1 MEKRDLDEME
11 RISRK
16 EEYLTVRCRPN
27 WMYGFDGRQ
36 IMIAPSENG
45 VLFVP
50 IEDAERLLQ
59 EFSGV
64 CRRASG
70 YMQKITLDEKVRIA
84 KEKGIS
90 YGKLLEMIE
99 RLGGRNES
107 NIEKSP
113 AGCRADTA
121 SDGR

>member
-36 IMIAPSENG
+36 IMIASSENG

-64 CRRASG
+64 A
-70 YMQKITLDEKVRIA
+70 
-84 KEKGIS
+84 
-90 YGKLLEMIE
+90 
-99 RLGGRNES
+99 
-107 NIEKSP
+107 
-113 AGCRADTA
+113 AGRADICRKLRWMKRCGSQRKKESATE
-121 SDGR
+121 SCWK

>member
-1 MEKRDLDEME
+1 MLQVGLCDDEPVLLD
-11 RISRK
+11 
-16 EEYLTVRCRPN
+16 
-27 WMYGFDGRQ
+27 
-36 IMIAPSENG
+36 
-45 VLFVP
+45 
-50 IEDAERLLQ
+50 
-59 EFSGV
+59 
-64 CRRASG
+64 
-70 YMQKITLDEKVRIA
+70 TLEEKVRIA